1 MGANWMQFVAGG
13 LTAGAV
19 YALVALG
26 FSIVYHASRAIN
38 FAQGEFV
45 MIGGM
50 GAVSLVAL
58 GLPLWAAVPLA
69 VAGAMLVGLLVQRL
83 ALEPAQAGGQ
93 ADVVTLIIITIGVA
107 LFLRGLAQLVWDKGI
122 HSLPAFTG
130 SEPMHLGG
138 ATVMPQSLWV
148 LGGSAV
154 AVLALGWFFN
164 RTLLGKA
171 MRATAINPLAARLM
185 GISTRG
191 VMRLSFV
198 LAAALGALG
207 GVLTAPITLT
217 SYDVGVMLGLKGFAA
232 AMLGG
237 LGSFG
242 GAVAGGLLLG
252 LIEGLGAGF
261 VSSAYKDVIAFV
273 VILLAALL
281 LGALVAWPLS
291 SVIRKAGLGFVDRF
305 LGAVFG
311 IARGAVL
318 VMAFVLIAGLTTLPQ
333 RDWWQNAA
341 LAKPLAVAA
350 LSLAPWLPR
359 QWAERLDYS
368 REGRTLPRA
377 APADRK
383 V

>member
-1 MGANWMQFVAGG
+1 MGGSWLQFVAGG
-13 LTAGAV
+13 LTAGAI

-26 FSIVYHASRAIN
+26 FSIVYNASHAIN

-50 GAVSLVAL
+50 GAVSLVGL

-69 VAGAMLVGLLVQRL
+69 ILGAVIVGVLVQRL
-83 ALEPAQAGGQ
+83 ALEPAQSGGK

-107 LFLRGLAQLVWDKGI
+107 LFLRGLAQVLWDKRI
-122 HSLPAFTG
+122 HALPAFSGADPIALG
-130 SEPMHLGG
+130 S
-138 ATVMPQSLWV
+138 ATVLPQSLWV
-148 LGGSAV
+148 LAGSAF

-164 RTLLGKA
+164 RTLYGKA
-171 MRATAINPLAARLM
+171 MRATAMNPLAARLM

-191 VMRLSFV
+191 VMRASFA

-207 GVLTAPITLT
+207 GVLSAPITFT
-217 SYDVGVMLGLKGFAA
+217 SHEIGVMLGLKGFAA

-261 VSSAYKDVIAFV
+261 ISSAYKDAIAFV
-273 VILLAALL
+273 VIL
-281 LGALVAWPLS
+281 
-291 SVIRKAGLGFVDRF
+291 
-305 LGAVFG
+305 
-311 IARGAVL
+311 AVL
-318 VMAFVLIAGLTTLPQ
+318 FFMPGGLAGA
-333 RDWWQNAA
+333 RR
-341 LAKPLAVAA
+341 
-350 LSLAPWLPR
+350 S
-359 QWAERLDYS
+359 ER
-368 REGRTLPRA
+368 
-377 APADRK
+377 

>member
-1 MGANWMQFVAGG
+1 MGGSWLQFVAGG
-13 LTAGAV
+13 LTAGAI

-26 FSIVYHASRAIN
+26 FSIVYHASHAIN

-50 GAVSLVAL
+50 SAVSLVAL

-69 VAGAMLVGLLVQRL
+69 VAGTVIVGVLVQRL

-107 LFLRGLAQLVWDKGI
+107 LFLRGLAQLVWDKRI
-122 HSLPAFTG
+122 HPLPAFSG
-130 SEPMHLGG
+130 GDPIALGA
-138 ATVMPQSLWV
+138 ATILPQSLWV
-148 LGGSAV
+148 LGGAAL

-164 RTLLGKA
+164 RTLTGKA

-185 GISTRG
+185 GISTRA
-191 VMRLSFV
+191 VMRLSFA

-207 GVLTAPITLT
+207 GVLTAPITFT

-261 VSSAYKDVIAFV
+261 LSSAYKDAIAFV
-273 VILLAALL
+273 VIL
-281 LGALVAWPLS
+281 
-291 SVIRKAGLGFVDRF
+291 
-305 LGAVFG
+305 
-311 IARGAVL
+311 AVL
-318 VMAFVLIAGLTTLPQ
+318 FFLPGGLAGA
-333 RDWWQNAA
+333 RH
-341 LAKPLAVAA
+341 
-350 LSLAPWLPR
+350 
-359 QWAERLDYS
+359 AER
-368 REGRTLPRA
+368 
-377 APADRK
+377 